1 MDYNEPV
8 IPRPLWLPTKAL
20 QAIIEES
27 SGESAKNHFR
37 RLKQMWGWMMDEDF
51 TEILEY
57 MHNQAVS
64 LDLEDIQIE
73 RFPADGEKFY
83 GAFLTEP
90 AWNTKKG
97 ILWQVTP
104 RSRRLA
110 DFSITVN
117 SLSRYSRSTET
128 EAELI
133 YVGDGTSPEDYEGK
147 DVAGKIVLAS
157 GAMTEVHEEAVHRH
171 GALGAVTFR
180 TRNRIDQ
187 PDFISGGSLGRWKGP
202 DGSPGTFGFG
212 LSYRQGQSLIADL
225 ERGPVRVRVEIDAK
239 VEAGEYR
246 ELTGVIPGSEL
257 PSEEI
262 LVTAHMNHRGSGG
275 NNSTGTGVSLEVARI
290 LTNLIS
296 SGILP
301 KPRRTIRFIWGAEHY
316 GLNIYLNHHPE
327 LLDKWLYVI
336 DYDMAGKN
344 QKEGVRYHL
353 TRSPYS
359 NPTVT
364 DDVVQEVLE
373 WVVEGNR
380 ELLHNRDLLLK
391 KPITARLESSY
402 LWPIIDPRGS
412 RDDFLAGVRS
422 FWGPSDHEELNAN
435 TFKVHSVM
443 ISDSPDQYIGVYQD
457 SPETADATQ
466 MKRTAVIGA
475 VSVWALANAGPRE
488 AEQLAANGVT
498 RAGER
503 LKTELRKAIAAIS
516 NCTKDELPR
525 KSLDARIALEWV
537 IDTEKRGFKEIEPWL
552 EGDEKA
558 RSYIDYLLG
567 RLASDGDRIL
577 EEYDSYHQCQA
588 SSLGVSKMLAE
599 RSQEEEKLRGK
610 VPIRAKTPLGPVN
623 LNRYRYGQAWLAKQ
637 VGNWEFLKLA
647 IRDDG
652 YFVHYELLNFVD
664 GKRDLLQIRDAVSAE
679 FGSIPAEHVAEYFE
693 LMEQAR
699 VVHYNS
705 NST

>member
-1 MDYNEPV
+1 MDYSEPV
-8 IPRPLWLPTKAL
+8 IPRPLWLSTKTL
-20 QAIIEES
+20 QAIIEEA
-27 SGESAKNHFR
+27 SGESARNHFR
-37 RLKQMWGWMMDEDF
+37 RLKQMWGWMMDENF
-51 TEILEY
+51 TEILDY
-57 MHNQAVS
+57 MHTQAVS
-64 LDLEDIQIE
+64 LGLEDIQIE

-90 AWNTKKG
+90 AWNVKKG

-212 LSYRQGQSLIADL
+212 LSYRQGQFLIADL

-246 ELTGVIPGSEL
+246 ELTGVIPGCEL

-316 GLNIYLNHHPE
+316 GL
-327 LLDKWLYVI
+327 
-336 DYDMAGKN
+336 MAL
-344 QKEGVRYHL
+344 R
-353 TRSPYS
+353 P
-359 NPTVT
+359 
-364 DDVVQEVLE
+364 
-373 WVVEGNR
+373 
-380 ELLHNRDLLLK
+380 
-391 KPITARLESSY
+391 RL
-402 LWPIIDPRGS
+402 
-412 RDDFLAGVRS
+412 
-422 FWGPSDHEELNAN
+422 
-435 TFKVHSVM
+435 
-443 ISDSPDQYIGVYQD
+443 
-457 SPETADATQ
+457 
-466 MKRTAVIGA
+466 
-475 VSVWALANAGPRE
+475 
-488 AEQLAANGVT
+488 
-498 RAGER
+498 
-503 LKTELRKAIAAIS
+503 
-516 NCTKDELPR
+516 
-525 KSLDARIALEWV
+525 
-537 IDTEKRGFKEIEPWL
+537 
-552 EGDEKA
+552 
-558 RSYIDYLLG
+558 
-567 RLASDGDRIL
+567 
-577 EEYDSYHQCQA
+577 
-588 SSLGVSKMLAE
+588 
-599 RSQEEEKLRGK
+599 
-610 VPIRAKTPLGPVN
+610 
-623 LNRYRYGQAWLAKQ
+623 
-637 VGNWEFLKLA
+637 
-647 IRDDG
+647 
-652 YFVHYELLNFVD
+652 
-664 GKRDLLQIRDAVSAE
+664 
-679 FGSIPAEHVAEYFE
+679 
-693 LMEQAR
+693 
-699 VVHYNS
+699 
-705 NST
+705 